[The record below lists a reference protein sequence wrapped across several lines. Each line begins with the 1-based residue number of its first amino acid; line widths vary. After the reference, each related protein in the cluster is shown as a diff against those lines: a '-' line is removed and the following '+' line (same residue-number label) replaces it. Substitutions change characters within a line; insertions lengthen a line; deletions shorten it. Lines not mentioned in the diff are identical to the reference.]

1 MLDLKAIHKA
11 QREAAASYKR
21 ASMKIAQLGLP
32 QDIVDT
38 IDKELD
44 KALTAKLSDLSLE
57 NLSKLQAEGQAIP
70 GTEKKAKKAKAAP
83 VAEPAV

>member
-21 ASMKIAQLGLP
+21 ASAKIATLGLP
-32 QDIVDT
+32 EDVVAT
-38 IDKELD
+38 IDTELD

-57 NLSKLQAEGQAIP
+57 NLSKMQAAGQAVP
-70 GTEKKAKKAKAAP
+70 GTEKKAKKAKEA
-83 VAEPAV
+83 VPAV